1 MAHGDETRGHNWRWG
16 AVQIWKRHSTLGWTC
31 SFWILHKGV
40 IWPHHPPLFLVW
52 GPTNFTSP
60 MPSPAVFIR
69 KPPKHFLH
77 YMPHPFSLS
86 KLVTVGDVN
95 PWPWVS
101 NVFFLSLYFEVI
113 NWLRPLSHHPSL
125 SFTCTGMQMDWIIV
139 SQAFFPISS
148 QRKFKFHQI
157 INLFNPHE
165 FAIFLTFVW

>member
-101 NVFFLSLYFEVI
+101 NVFFFVSLF
-113 NWLRPLSHHPSL
+113 WSHQLIETLISPSFSL
-125 SFTCTGMQMDWIIV
+125 FHMYRNADGLDNS
-139 SQAFFPISS
+139 ISS
-148 QRKFKFHQI
+148 I
-157 INLFNPHE
+157 LSNLFRKKIQISSNNK
-165 FAIFLTFVW
+165 FV

>member
-1 MAHGDETRGHNWRWG
+1 MGCSPNMEKAFNFGMNMFFLNTTQRGDL
-16 AVQIWKRHSTLGWTC
+16 A
-31 SFWILHKGV
+31 
-40 IWPHHPPLFLVW
+40 PPPTPIFSL